1 MIKGFTCGAFDLFHA
16 GHVSMLREC
25 KKFCDFLTVGLQT
38 DPSKDRPDKN
48 KPIQSIVERQV
59 MLRACR
65 YVDAIRIYET
75 EKDLEELLSLLDID
89 VRIMGA
95 DHKDGFITG
104 KEICEKRGIKIIYN
118 TRDHH
123 FSTTELRERI
133 KCS

>member
-1 MIKGFTCGAFDLFHA
+1 
-16 GHVSMLREC
+16 MLREC